1 MRVIRDN
8 KELQGVMRGLGLG
21 GHKRIQEVTR
31 GYSWLKGGYCTT
43 SGYRVYWEL
52 QAGFT

>member
-8 KELQGVMRGLGLG
+8 KELQGVMRGPRGS
-21 GHKRIQEVTR
+21 QENTR
-31 GYSWLKGGYCTT
+31 GYKGYSWLKGGYCTT